1 MNSRNAGILP
11 PAFGSSGML
20 RLVGT
25 EQPDPHTKFKLFQ
38 SNDIAG
44 PSKSIPQD
52 PMAASCSRK
61 RHPVSDDANENHS
74 DCSTPNTTDW
84 LPPLLAN
91 EALAQAVSQVQMR
104 MDNWAPLYLFKLFV
118 VLVEPPPGL
127 DLSAIE
133 GLDGYL
139 IELLARIGGLV
150 ENGIREIASRCWC
163 ALLGK
168 CSAPGISLV

>member
-1 MNSRNAGILP
+1 
-11 PAFGSSGML
+11 ML
-20 RLVGT
+20 GLVGT
-25 EQPDPHTKFKLFQ
+25 EQPNPLTRFKLFEC
-38 SNDIAG
+38 NDIAG

-52 PMAASCSRK
+52 PKATSCSRK
-61 RHPVSDDANENHS
+61 RHPVNDDANENDS
-74 DCSTPNTTDW
+74 DCSTPNTGDW

-91 EALAQAVSQVQMR
+91 EALAQGVSQVQIR
-104 MDNWAPLYLFKLFV
+104 MDSWAPLYIFKLFV

-127 DLSAIE
+127 DLSSIE

-139 IELLARIGGLV
+139 TELLAQIGSLV

-168 CSAPGISLV
+168 CFHT

>member
-1 MNSRNAGILP
+1 MDNRKGGILP

-25 EQPDPHTKFKLFQ
+25 EQPCPSTRFKLFER
-38 SNDIAG
+38 SNIAG
-44 PSKSIPQD
+44 PSKSIPQG
-52 PMAASCSRK
+52 PEATSCSRK
-61 RHPVSDDANENHS
+61 RHPINDDANEDHS
-74 DCSTPNTTDW
+74 DCNTPNTADW

-91 EALAQAVSQVQMR
+91 EALAQAVSWVQIR
-104 MDNWAPLYLFKLFV
+104 MDGWAPLHIFKLFV

-133 GLDGYL
+133 GLDDYL
-139 IELLARIGGLV
+139 AQLLTGIGNLV

-163 ALLGK
+163 TLLGK
-168 CSAPGISLV
+168 CSILNIS